1 MITAC
6 ASLSRVHLC
15 HTLSLCIRS
24 DLPCNS
30 HIVLRIHIRVI
41 KLCYPVL
48 AMRPPPACARIS
60 CLCKSI
66 EERFSVKPAR
76 HPQGSPMADSP
87 APDVHFEARSANA
100 RTRRAATRVIH
111 ASRLRSLSGL
121 SIGPIGEDR
130 KVLSNEVRTEEVRQD
145 HALQP
150 HIPPPLVSKEACEIP
165 LRCLIRGLKKRRT
178 NYFARSLVWYSLFL
192 IGLCVT
198 VWRYRGTAWY

>member
-1 MITAC
+1 MQQPHRSKNSQKALLLAIG
-6 ASLSRVHLC
+6 LLLC
-15 HTLSLCIRS
+15 S
-24 DLPCNS
+24 
-30 HIVLRIHIRVI
+30 
-41 KLCYPVL
+41 Y
-48 AMRPPPACARIS
+48 PACANQLKKGLRKAS
-60 CLCKSI
+60 
-66 EERFSVKPAR
+66 AQ
-76 HPQGSPMADSP
+76 PQGSPMADSP

-165 LRCLIRGLKKRRT
+165 LRCLIRQGL
-178 NYFARSLVWYSLFL
+178 SVS
-192 IGLCVT
+192 
-198 VWRYRGTAWY
+198 